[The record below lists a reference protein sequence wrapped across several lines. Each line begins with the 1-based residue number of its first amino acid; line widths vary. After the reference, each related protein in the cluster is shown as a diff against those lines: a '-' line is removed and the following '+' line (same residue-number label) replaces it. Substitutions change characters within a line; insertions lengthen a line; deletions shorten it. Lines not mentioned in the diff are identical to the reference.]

1 MTAEIEVAGQF
12 GSPQADDAVVPIFML
27 AMKPAGVTVPLHS
40 LDHRIEQLS
49 LLLRVSGNIQRFE
62 GQPVENVKFARDR
75 KWVSLDILLWEKE
88 WEGKTNP
95 EIAAVLAGRVRS
107 VPDVIE
113 PLMQNRK
120 LAMDKKLLAEE
131 LSRFAKGFQQ
141 LAEDL

>member
-27 AMKPAGVTVPLHS
+27 AMKPAGVAVPLRS
-40 LDHRIEQLS
+40 LDSRIKQLS

-75 KWVSLDILLWEKE
+75 KWVSVDILLWETE
-88 WEGKTNP
+88 WEGKTNS
-95 EIAAVLAGRVRS
+95 EIAAVLASRVRI
-107 VPDVIE
+107 VPEVIE
-113 PLMQNRK
+113 PLMQKRK
-120 LAMDKKLLAEE
+120 LEMDKNLLTEE